1 MELRYQGIDFEITP
15 AIAEHIKEK
24 FNKLPQF
31 NSQLISTTVRLKK
44 NNADAKSYI
53 LDVNVASKL
62 GDLHQSVTHTDVY
75 RGLNELADKIIRQ
88 ARKQS
93 AKYGLF
99 CYLLVIYITIVFY

>member
-15 AIAEHIKEK
+15 AIEEHIKEK

-31 NSQLISTTVRLKK
+31 NGQLISATVRLKK

-88 ARKQS
+88 IRKQS
-93 AKYGLF
+93 EKNQH
-99 CYLLVIYITIVFY
+99 

>member
-1 MELRYQGIDFEITP
+1 MELRYQGIYFEISP
-15 AIAEHIKEK
+15 AIEVHIKEK

-31 NSQLISTTVRLKK
+31 NGQLISATVRLKK

-88 ARKQS
+88 IRKQS
-93 AKYGLF
+93 EKHQH
-99 CYLLVIYITIVFY
+99 

>member
-1 MELRYQGIDFEITP
+1 MELRYQVIDFEITP

-93 AKYGLF
+93 EKHQH
-99 CYLLVIYITIVFY
+99 

>member
-62 GDLHQSVTHTDVY
+62 GDLHQSVTHIDVY

-93 AKYGLF
+93 EKHQH
-99 CYLLVIYITIVFY
+99 